1 MLTAVMY
8 GDFFEAPKAATSRR
22 AGPIKGNANKGSKGK
37 GKRKGHGVRFDEEQA
52 EDEGIEEEADEE
64 EDDGRG
70 IIGRL
75 KGDLFDDDEG
85 EADEQSTSC
94 VITS

>member
-1 MLTAVMY
+1 MGSAST
-8 GDFFEAPKAATSRR
+8 R
-22 AGPIKGNANKGSKGK
+22 NKQK
-37 GKRKGHGVRFDEEQA
+37 
-52 EDEGIEEEADEE
+52 GIEEEADEE

-75 KGDLFDDDEG
+75 KGDLFDDDEE

>member
-52 EDEGIEEEADEE
+52 E
-64 EDDGRG
+64 
-70 IIGRL
+70 
-75 KGDLFDDDEG
+75 GD
-85 EADEQSTSC
+85 
-94 VITS
+94 